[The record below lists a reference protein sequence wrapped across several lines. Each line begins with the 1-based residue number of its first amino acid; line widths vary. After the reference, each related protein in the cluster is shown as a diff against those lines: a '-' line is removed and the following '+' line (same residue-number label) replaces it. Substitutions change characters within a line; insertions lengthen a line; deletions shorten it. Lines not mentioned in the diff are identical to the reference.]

1 MLTTVL
7 LPEKDARLLARKIS
21 TDLSKA
27 CQEMG
32 IAIVGGHTE
41 ITKGLDRPI
50 VVGTMI
56 GEVEQD
62 QWITPQ
68 GARSGDLLLLT
79 KRVPIEMIAILGRD
93 APEILL
99 QPPISLSEAE
109 LIAARDFLYH
119 PGISIQKDVQ
129 AARSVSGIHAMHD
142 PTEGGLYSALWELAE
157 ACGHNLMVESTNFP
171 IYPLAEKICQGLGL
185 DPFGAISSGSLL
197 IAAADEKA
205 PEICLAIRHAG
216 IECTT
221 IGRVEE
227 PSKSPCVV
235 NGSIPGFP
243 SLPRPDRDQISN
255 IFNKKAERRVK

>member
-7 LPEKDARLLARKIS
+7 LPEKDARLLARQIS
-21 TDLSKA
+21 MDLSQA

-50 VVGTMI
+50 VVGTII

-99 QPPISLSEAE
+99 QPPISLSKAE

-119 PGISIQKDVQ
+119 PGISIQKDVM

-157 ACGHNLMVESTNFP
+157 ACGHNLMVSPQIFQSTRWRKRSARDWVWIHLPQSPQDRF
-171 IYPLAEKICQGLGL
+171 L
-185 DPFGAISSGSLL
+185 SLL
-197 IAAADEKA
+197 QMRK
-205 PEICLAIRHAG
+205 LLKYAG
-216 IECTT
+216 
-221 IGRVEE
+221 
-227 PSKSPCVV
+227 PFS
-235 NGSIPGFP
+235 
-243 SLPRPDRDQISN
+243 
-255 IFNKKAERRVK
+255 